1 MSKQDSESLA
11 NFKKDMLD
19 QSFRDS
25 VATISKEGNRNYI
38 HPQKPKGKLYN
49 LRSYFFTKCTRSKIH
64 TFWKNIL
71 ATGFFHF
78 CYRITYIFGICYI
91 IYCCFW
97 QTMVWLGMPSN
108 HFYGNGF

>member
-49 LRSYFFTKCTRSKIH
+49 LRSYF
-64 TFWKNIL
+64 
-71 ATGFFHF
+71 